1 LTTLILFD
9 KKQRKTVNDDIIEM
23 DLDDLESFGSFK
35 HGEGLVEIPS
45 KKISGKTI
53 LEWFAV
59 DGTSFWWFVLP
70 IIHPRYIEA
79 ILFIDRLSFF
89 LEHHSVN
96 LIKLNGVYEKV
107 SLLRQICKLR
117 NIKLEISSSYR
128 LFLIKQYFK
137 KISKKQRYK
146 KFNKI

>member
-1 LTTLILFD
+1 MTTLILFD

-96 LIKLNGVYEKV
+96 LIKLNGRVKKNLFFDRIEFVANQV
-107 SLLRQICKLR
+107 SLNPNPEEEVK
-117 NIKLEISSSYR
+117 R
-128 LFLIKQYFK
+128 LNAEKAE
-137 KISKKQRYK
+137 S
-146 KFNKI
+146 N